1 VRLLQG
7 HRSRPDHFGHGGAAL
22 AVWVALRRSAE
33 TQLSH
38 SYNGFG
44 LCDSVT
50 NDQARDKP
58 AVARISLP
66 LPVARDQKRKHGG
79 DGRSGDG
86 AETRSAGVGR
96 LGRVLPREG
105 EHQVYSA
112 QTL

>member
-1 VRLLQG
+1 
-7 HRSRPDHFGHGGAAL
+7 
-22 AVWVALRRSAE
+22 
-33 TQLSH
+33 LSH